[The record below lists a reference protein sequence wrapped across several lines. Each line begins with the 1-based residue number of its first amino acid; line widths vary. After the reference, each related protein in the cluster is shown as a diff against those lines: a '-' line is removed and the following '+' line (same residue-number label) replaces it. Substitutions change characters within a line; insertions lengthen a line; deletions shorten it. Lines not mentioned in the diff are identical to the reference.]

1 MSKRLIIAIDGPAGA
16 GKSTIARRLADRVGA
31 VYIDTGA
38 MYRAIALWA
47 IRSGIP
53 RDDSHRLEVLAENAH
68 IQFSKGH
75 DRVLL
80 NGEDVTDFIRSPE
93 VANAASEVAALPGV
107 RRVMVGLQRDMA
119 QRSSI
124 VMEGR
129 DIGSVVFPNADIKIY
144 LDASAEIRA
153 SRRADDLTGQNIP
166 FDLTSLTKQIEE
178 RDFRDRNRA
187 ASPLIQALDA
197 TYLDSSHLSST
208 EVEDAILKVIR
219 AKTSNGKELAH

>member
-1 MSKRLIIAIDGPAGA
+1 LSKRLIIAIDGPAGA

-80 NGEDVTDFIRSPE
+80 NGEDVSDFIRSPE

-166 FDLTSLTKQIEE
+166 FDLTSLTRQIEE